1 VKLLA
6 RKLLTLVPVVLA
18 VSFLTFLLTSLLP
31 GDPARQVLGGGEPSA
46 EQIEAVREDLG
57 LNDPLPVRYG
67 KWLGNAL
74 TGDLGRS
81 YRTGESVVEAIT
93 ERLPVTLEIG
103 LLALVIALLV
113 AIPVG
118 ILSALR
124 AGTRLDRSI
133 TTATFGLLSVPS
145 FVIALLLIYLF
156 AVYLGVLPAVGWTRF
171 SDDPVQNIR
180 SAILPAMALSVGEMA
195 AYSRLLRTDMIA
207 TLQQDFVTMA
217 KAKGM
222 PTWYILIRHALR
234 PSSFSLLTVVGLR
247 VAGLIGGAVIIET
260 IFALPGIGR
269 LLVDSIQQRDLII
282 VQGIVLFISV
292 SYVLVNFVVDLLYAA
307 LDPRIRYG

>member
-31 GDPARQVLGGGEPSA
+31 GDPALQVLGGGEPSA

>member
-1 VKLLA
+1 MKLLA
-6 RKLLTLVPVVLA
+6 RKLLTLLPVVLA

-31 GDPARQVLGGGEPSA
+31 GDPALQVLGGAEPSA

-74 TGDLGRS
+74 TGDLGTS
-81 YRTGESVVEAIT
+81 YRTGESVIGAIT

-103 LLALVIALLV
+103 VLALVIALLV

-133 TTATFGLLSVPS
+133 TTVTFGLLSVPS
-145 FVIALLLIYLF
+145 FVVALILIYLF

-171 SDDPVQNIR
+171 TEDPVQNIR
-180 SAILPAMALSVGEMA
+180 GAILPAMALSIGEMA

-207 TLQQDFVTMA
+207 TLQQDFITMA

-222 PTWYILIRHALR
+222 PTWFILLRHALR